1 MKNIT
6 RFAVSFLLIFAFLLA
21 NLSPVLACG
30 PFTLSP
36 LFSLEKHPD
45 FPLLEFTNGK
55 TGIVPDTFG
64 FMSLVVFYRQL
75 SNANLTK
82 NEQTQT
88 VAAMENEIYYR
99 SGRNDSS
106 GEVPNYFADWAA
118 ARTKVTNEKRDIETE
133 KQLAE
138 SYSYF
143 TNCLPDA
150 FGNAAKTLEARISKY
165 GTGDNVKEWV
175 KGQDAVFA
183 NCETASALP
192 TDLTANAPEWL
203 QKDRDYQI
211 AAALFYQGK
220 MTEAREGFEKIGAD
234 NNSVWKNTA
243 KLVAARTFIRQASFI
258 EIPDDAAAKIKAE
271 NDKKELL
278 GKASDAL
285 EKITKD
291 STMRDFHESAKRLL
305 GLVKFRMMPTE
316 RRAELAN
323 NLIGFEEN
331 QNFYN
336 DLIDYELLLSRIAS
350 CAEEVGTEIDRIEA
364 EKAKKEYD
372 YNYKLKLRD
381 IPQTERLDDLTD
393 WIFTF
398 KASDSLQ
405 HAFDVW
411 KETGRLQWFVAAI
424 TKVDS
429 KSPQLAQILSEADKI
444 AKTSPAFATVRYHQ
458 IRLLL
463 ETNKRA
469 EAKQK
474 LDEIFGDVKNLPLST
489 QNKFFAQ
496 RMILSDNLNDFLK
509 FAQRKPVLF
518 SWDDNDREEP
528 SDISKDERLK
538 GWESRTMFDV
548 DAVTFLNENVPLST
562 LKEAAMNPQL
572 PEHLKKFLVI
582 AVWTRA
588 YILGNAAI
596 EKEFTPQM
604 LRYAKEFTPLFSK
617 YAGATTPTN
626 REAAAL
632 IFVLRNPII
641 QPYVPAG
648 YGREDS
654 IATELDSIRGNWY
667 CVENQ
672 ADTIGLVYPKFLT
685 EAQNAAAGR
694 EKRQMIALGESAT
707 MLTRRAVDFANK
719 NPNHPNVPEILHL
732 AVRSTRYGCKDEDT
746 GRFSKQAFDILH
758 KKYKT
763 SPWTKQTPYWFGQ

>member
-6 RFAVSFLLIFAFLLA
+6 RFAVSVLLVFAFLLA
-21 NLSPVLACG
+21 NISPVLACG

-45 FPLLEFTNGK
+45 FPLAQFTNGK

-75 SNANLTK
+75 NNANLTK

-88 VAAMENEIYYR
+88 ISAMENEIYYR

-106 GEVPNYFADWAA
+106 GEVPNYYADWAA
-118 ARTKVTNEKRDIETE
+118 ARAKVTNEKRDVETE

-192 TDLTANAPEWL
+192 QNLAVNAPEWL
-203 QKDRDYQI
+203 QKDRVYQI

-220 MTEAREGFEKIGAD
+220 MTEARESFDKIGAD
-234 NNSVWKNTA
+234 SASVWKHTA
-243 KLVAARTFIRQASFI
+243 KLVSARTFIRQASFI
-258 EIPDDAAAKIKAE
+258 EIPDDGAAKIKAE

-285 EKITKD
+285 DKITKD
-291 STMRDFHESAKRLL
+291 NTMRDFHESAKRLL
-305 GLVKFRMMPTE
+305 GLVKFRLMPTE

-336 DLIDYELLLSRIAS
+336 DLIDYELLLSRIAFA
-350 CAEEVGTEIDRIEA
+350 AEEKGTEIDRLEA

-381 IPQTERLDDLTD
+381 IPQEQRLDDLTN

-398 KASDSLQ
+398 KAADGFG
-405 HAFDVW
+405 HAFAIW
-411 KETGRLQWFVAAI
+411 KETGKIQWLVAAI
-424 TKVDS
+424 SKVDS
-429 KSPQLAQILSEADKI
+429 KSAQLAQILSEADKI

-474 LDEIFGDVKNLPLST
+474 LDEIFSDVKNLPLST

-496 RMILSDNLNDFLK
+496 RMILADNLNDFLK

-528 SDISKDERLK
+528 YDVSKDEKLK
-538 GWESRTMFDV
+538 GWDTRTMFDV
-548 DAVTFLNENVPLST
+548 DAITFLNENVPLST
-562 LKEAAMNPQL
+562 LKEAAMSPQL

-588 YILGNAAI
+588 FVLGNAAI
-596 EKEFTPQM
+596 EKEFTPLM
-604 LRYAKEFTPLFSK
+604 LRHAKEFAPLFSK
-617 YAGATTPTN
+617 YSGATTPQN

-632 IFVLRNPII
+632 IFVLRNPVV

-654 IATELDSIRGNWY
+654 IATELDSIRGNWW
-667 CVENQ
+667 CVENK
-672 ADTIGLVYPKFLT
+672 AETIGLVYPNFLN

-707 MLTRRAVDFANK
+707 MLTRRAVDFAGK
-719 NPNHPNVPEILHL
+719 NPTHPNTPEILHL
-732 AVRSTRYGCKDEDT
+732 AVRSTRYGCKDSNT
-746 GRFSKQAFDILH
+746 GRFSKQAFDILQ

-763 SPWTKQTPYWFGQ
+763 STWTKQTPYWFGQ